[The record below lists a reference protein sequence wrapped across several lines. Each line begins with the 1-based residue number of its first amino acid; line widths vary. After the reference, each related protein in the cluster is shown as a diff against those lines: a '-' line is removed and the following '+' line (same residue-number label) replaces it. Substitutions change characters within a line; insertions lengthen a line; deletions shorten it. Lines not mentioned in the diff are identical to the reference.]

1 MFLLVL
7 FLVSQVLNSSQEPTS
22 SPIVVYA
29 DAARSSSPSNDELCD
44 IALAAFMKR
53 TDSDLAQYIKPHLVT
68 VIKEATT
75 SPDSDDGIASPT
87 KTVKKWLMS
96 PDTINSSPK
105 QELDEVVLRAV
116 QKAFQEKEKDF
127 KNMATQVEGMFS
139 KKSTGIITAVATILV
154 TLASSLSS
162 VYATLD
168 SVGNCTK

>member
-1 MFLLVL
+1 MYRVIEVKDLKTDYGTTENLYVL
-7 FLVSQVLNSSQEPTS
+7 QRRRLFGGWRHIFSSSSQHRVIEKF
-22 SPIVVYA
+22 YEKAA
-29 DAARSSSPSNDELCD
+29 D
-44 IALAAFMKR
+44 
-53 TDSDLAQYIKPHLVT
+53 
-68 VIKEATT
+68 
-75 SPDSDDGIASPT
+75 
-87 KTVKKWLMS
+87 
-96 PDTINSSPK
+96 K